1 MRYASKRNDKAKQV
15 SLPTEVIIPL
25 LTPVRIYSAKELAA
39 MPLTQMNAAIE
50 AQEEFY
56 LLEQTTQ
63 MGGGSK
69 NYSPI
74 NGRWPQAYP
83 GKRKESNSLQDPER
97 IYPAAYCSSI
107 REARFSEVGRVSCG

>member
-50 AQEEFY
+50 AQEKFY

-63 MGGGSK
+63 MGRVARAIRRLMEDGHKLIQVNEK
-69 NYSPI
+69 NRTRYKIQNEFIPPRI
-74 NGRWPQAYP
+74 VRQLE
-83 GKRKESNSLQDPER
+83 KRGLVKLGE
-97 IYPAAYCSSI
+97 
-107 REARFSEVGRVSCG
+107 